1 MDMKKKEEKLFDAIT
16 NLPDKIIE
24 EAKDRAGK
32 KRKIQIGL
40 VSVAAGVLLV
50 FGIVYGVGRVFYSG
64 SSIAEEMEIKFPK
77 AYAFD
82 DYETRDLIKEAN
94 PVSDEFYQSIKEF
107 TWKTTS
113 EFVADQKSNVNY
125 SPLSLYY
132 ALALATI
139 GANGE
144 TEKELL
150 TLLCVEDSG
159 QLSAQCNNLYHQLYA
174 DNEIGKLK
182 IANSL
187 WLSREATFKQPFIKN
202 AANKFYAPVYRV
214 DFKEP
219 ETGKAMGEW
228 IAKNTNGTL
237 TPKMETDVN
246 QIMSILNTVYFK
258 NEWINRFD
266 SSKTKKDIF
275 YLSDGSTIECDFM
288 NQSYGSAGFTKGN
301 GFISSS
307 LSLKYFAHMVFI
319 LPDEGVT
326 PQELLASPEKVKEVF
341 ETEQNSYGEVTWQV
355 PKFSFSS
362 QFDLAEGLK
371 NLGVKK
377 AFEADADFSRITDE
391 TAFISNIHQE
401 THIGIDEKGVEASA
415 FTEIQYSGA
424 GMPKDK
430 AEMILNRPFIYG
442 IVSNN
447 GTLLFVGICE
457 NPVE

>member
-1 MDMKKKEEKLFDAIT
+1 MKKKEEKLFDAIT

-24 EAKDRAGK
+24 EAKNRAGK

-50 FGIVYGVGRVFYSG
+50 FGMAYGVSRVFYNG
-64 SSIAEEMEIKFPK
+64 PGIAEVMEIKFPK

-82 DYETRDLIKEAN
+82 DYETREAIREAN
-94 PVSDEFYQSIKEF
+94 PVEDGFYESIKEF

-113 EFVADQKSNVNY
+113 EFIAGQKSNVNY

-132 ALALATI
+132 ALALAAT
-139 GANGE
+139 GADGE

-159 QLSAQCNNLYHQLYA
+159 KLAAQCGNLYNQLYA

-187 WLSREATFKQPFIKN
+187 WLSKEATFKDSFIRN
-202 AANKFYAPVYRV
+202 AAKKFYAPVYRV

-228 IAKNTNGTL
+228 IANNTNGTL
-237 TPKMETDVN
+237 KPEMKIDVN
-246 QIMSILNTVYFK
+246 QVMSILNTVYFK
-258 NEWINRFD
+258 NEWIDRFD
-266 SSKTKKDIF
+266 SSKTKKDVF
-275 YLSDGSTIECDFM
+275 YLSDGNTIECDFM
-288 NQSYGSAGFTKGN
+288 NQSYGSAGFTKGD

-341 ETEQNSYGEVTWQV
+341 ETEQNSYGEVIWKV
-355 PKFSFSS
+355 PKFRFSS
-362 QFDLAEGLK
+362 KFDLAEGLK
-371 NLGVKK
+371 NLGVEK

-391 TAFISNIHQE
+391 TAFISNVHQE
-401 THIGIDEKGVEASA
+401 TYISIDEKGVEASA
-415 FTEIQYSGA
+415 FTEIQYAGA
-424 GMPKDK
+424 GLPKDK

>member
-24 EAKDRAGK
+24 EAKNRAGK

-40 VSVAAGVLLV
+40 VSVAAGVLLA
-50 FGIVYGVGRVFYSG
+50 FGVAYGVSRVFYNG
-64 SSIAEEMEIKFPK
+64 PGIAEVMEIKFPK

-82 DYETRDLIKEAN
+82 DYETREAIREAN
-94 PVSDEFYQSIKEF
+94 PVEDRFYESIKEF

-113 EFVADQKSNVNY
+113 EFIAGQKSNVNY

-132 ALALATI
+132 ALALAAT
-139 GANGE
+139 GADGE

-159 QLSAQCNNLYHQLYA
+159 KLAAQCGNLYNQLYA

-187 WLSREATFKQPFIKN
+187 WLSKEATFKDPFIRN
-202 AANKFYAPVYRV
+202 AAKKFYAPVYRV

-228 IAKNTNGTL
+228 IANNTNGTL
-237 TPKMETDVN
+237 KPEMKTDVN
-246 QIMSILNTVYFK
+246 QVMSILNTVYFK
-258 NEWINRFD
+258 NEWIDRFD

-275 YLSDGSTIECDFM
+275 YLSDGNTIECDFM
-288 NQSYGSAGFTKGN
+288 NQSYGSAGFTKGD

-341 ETEQNSYGEVTWQV
+341 ETEQNSYGEVIWKV
-355 PKFSFSS
+355 PKFRFSS
-362 QFDLAEGLK
+362 KFDLAEGLK
-371 NLGVKK
+371 NLGVEK

-391 TAFISNIHQE
+391 TAFISNVHQE
-401 THIGIDEKGVEASA
+401 TYISIDEKGVEASA
-415 FTEIQYSGA
+415 FTEIQYAGA

-430 AEMILNRPFIYG
+430 AEMILDRPFIYG